1 MLKKL
6 LVAVL
11 ALTIIVG
18 FCGPAGSSLKAA
30 PNPLDQWP
38 TWCHDYGRTS
48 ESGISLGDV
57 SGIRNAWSYFPGGGR
72 QMRYTAPLI
81 VNDKVYVFFT
91 GRVMCLNLQTGAV
104 IWTSSTKPWSALC
117 GSLMSD
123 PTIVDGFLYMG
134 TGTTNG
140 FIKVDAL
147 TGDKIWSRDNVVGGT
162 PLPGAGD
169 WFQNAPPVILGDY
182 VYFCGDYGGVYGL
195 DKLTGLI
202 TMYTFLD
209 VVQGL
214 PLGDDPAAMMASM
227 SSDGVANLFIGTSNL
242 EPSGTGYPTAGG
254 VYSLTPVPTGVDMTG
269 TFTTNWNYVPGPE
282 WQTYCPGGFLSAP
295 THYLGNLYLNSWSD
309 DPYGTGYLGFR
320 QKLDVA
326 TGTAQWL
333 GNGPGTGSAMIRF
346 QGAAWNSPPAVI
358 SSLGGVIFGYGNFL
372 GGAAANSR
380 GVRRTSFA
388 NSTNTAFLAANN
400 GISDY
405 DNNVHGAA
413 VTTQDPYVLYGG
425 NYIATP
431 LSGTFK
437 IVDGNTGARLVTYGF
452 TGYVNGSALAHGT
465 DDGLGYGNDWIV
477 VTTRFSDYNTAIG
490 GIATNGKVFA
500 FRNMGPRPRLVVPE
514 TFVTFDPVFK
524 SEPNLVQRT
533 DLDAVKNT
541 GLLPLTYSTFGHYA
555 TGAMSLTAKISTV
568 SAVGQRAAANLS
580 KQFIDNNIDE
590 MLPDRTQN
598 RFHTTPNGLTF
609 VPFVP
614 EAGLTVG
621 HRHGGGE
628 WMGVD
633 SPVAVKPA
641 VANSALGTAAND
653 WAAWVSGS
661 AGVVGGGGSANF
673 VFQFD
678 RSKMAFLGY
687 NTFFIQIASND
698 PDYNIENPWSPPDPI
713 LHQQAEIQY
722 VVPYN
727 YCPTEIDEMWFGDYG
742 YSWTDNIGML
752 GNDPSVAFSLGAGDD
767 NLFTG
772 TMFYANDMM
781 SAAWNP
787 ISGTGSYDAL
797 LQGGFLYGYYPTGT
811 DCGGCLKGYDGN
823 VLPVEYSTDGGYTY
837 PDLIGDLCTWSMID
851 SGQLAGFTTTGTNP
865 GLHQGGP
872 SMGIQ
877 VNYREIGGYPSEFGN
892 FKLVVQ
898 DIINRNATD
907 ITGLYY
913 GSFIDWDVSAA
924 DDGDGD
930 VDKGWIYQF
939 GPTGDVYGQIGLPSK
954 GSHWPD
960 GTATDPM
967 YNGQILHSIDTYW
980 KNEQFDSLYN
990 WVDLYPEAV
999 TKLAPVEDGTDY
1011 ATEVAFGKTTL
1022 HAYDTTSF
1030 GYALFGMLGTWSQ
1043 PDLENLRNFANK
1055 FAGFGRGDVN
1065 DDGVIDLLDLVI
1077 LQQYV
1082 AAPLVKPGPFPFK
1095 HLGDL
1100 DNDGDVD
1107 LADVTYFGDY
1117 FFTYGPPPKSAFVF

>member
-1 MLKKL
+1 
-6 LVAVL
+6 
-11 ALTIIVG
+11 
-18 FCGPAGSSLKAA
+18 
-30 PNPLDQWP
+30 
-38 TWCHDYGRTS
+38 
-48 ESGISLGDV
+48 
-57 SGIRNAWSYFPGGGR
+57 
-72 QMRYTAPLI
+72 
-81 VNDKVYVFFT
+81 
-91 GRVMCLNLQTGAV
+91 
-104 IWTSSTKPWSALC
+104 
-117 GSLMSD
+117 MSN
-123 PTIVDGFLYMG
+123 PTIEADRLYMG
-134 TGTTNG
+134 TGTNG
-140 FIKVDAL
+140 GFMCINAL
-147 TGDKIWSRDNVVGGT
+147 LGDLIWVRNSASGN

-182 VYFCGDYGGVYGL
+182 IYFAGDYGGVYGL
-195 DKLTGLI
+195 DKATGLI
-202 TMYTFLD
+202 TMYAALD
-209 VVQGL
+209 VVPGD
-214 PLGDDPAAMMASM
+214 PLSGPAAMMASM

-269 TFTTNWNYVPGPE
+269 TFTVNWGYVPGPA
-282 WQTYCPGGFLSAP
+282 WIDALPGGFLAAP
-295 THYLGNLYLNSWSD
+295 TYYLGNLYLNSWSD
-309 DPYGTGYLGFR
+309 DPYGSGYLGFR
-320 QKLDVA
+320 QKLNAA
-326 TGTAQWL
+326 TGVAQWPL
-333 GNGPGTGSAMIRF
+333 RY
-346 QGAAWNSPPAVI
+346 QGAAWNGAPAII
-358 SSLGGVIFGYGNFL
+358 SVGVPSILTAYGNFL
-372 GGAAANSR
+372 GGAAVNAR
-380 GVRRTSFA
+380 GIRRTSFA
-388 NSTNTAFLAANN
+388 NGHQWFITGAL
-400 GISDY
+400 DY

-425 NYIATP
+425 NYIALP
-431 LSGTFK
+431 LSGNFR
-437 IVDGNTGARLVTYGF
+437 IVNGTTGAILVNYGF
-452 TGYVNGSALAHGT
+452 TGYVNGAALAHGT
-465 DDGLGYGNDWIV
+465 DDLSGYGNDWIV
-477 VTTRFSDYNTAIG
+477 VTTRASDNAISIG
-490 GIATNGKVFA
+490 GIPTNGKVFA
-500 FRNMGPRPRLVVPE
+500 FRNKGPRPRLVVPE

-533 DLDAVKNT
+533 DLAALLNT
-541 GLLPLTYSTFGHYA
+541 GLLPLTYSTYGHYA
-555 TGAMSLTAKISTV
+555 TAAMSLTAKISTV
-568 SAVGQRAAANLS
+568 SSAGQRAAASLS
-580 KQFIDNNIDE
+580 KQFIDNNLDE

-614 EAGLTVG
+614 EEGLTVG
-621 HRHGGGE
+621 HRRGGGE
-628 WMGVD
+628 WMGLD

-641 VANSALGTAAND
+641 VATSALGTAAND
-653 WAAWVSGS
+653 WAFWVSGS
-661 AGVVGGGGSANF
+661 AGVVAGGGSQNF

-678 RSKMAFLGY
+678 RSKMAFLGM
-687 NTFFIQIASND
+687 NTFYIHIASDD

-713 LHQQAEIQY
+713 LHPQAEIQY

-727 YCPTEIDEMWFGDYG
+727 YCPVVIDEMWFGDYG
-742 YSWTDNIGML
+742 WSWTDNIGML

-797 LQGGFLYGYYPTGT
+797 LQGGFLYGYYPTT
-811 DCGGCLKGYDGN
+811 EPDCGGCDKGN
-823 VLPVEYSTDGGYTY
+823 PLPVEYTTDGGYTY

-872 SMGIQ
+872 SMGIR

-898 DIINRNATD
+898 DIINRNETP

-913 GSFIDWDVSAA
+913 GSFIDWDVSGE

-930 VDKGWIYQF
+930 VDKGWIYMF

-954 GSHWPD
+954 GSHWSD
-960 GTATDPM
+960 GTPTDPM

-980 KNEQFDSLYN
+980 KNEQFDSLYA
-990 WVDLYPEAV
+990 WVDKYPETI
-999 TKLAPVEDGTDY
+999 TKLAPVEVGTDKSL
-1011 ATEVAFGKTTL
+1011 EVAFGKTTL
-1022 HAYDTTSF
+1022 GAYETTSF
-1030 GYALFGMLGTWSQ
+1030 GYALFGIHGTWDQ
-1043 PDLENLRNFANK
+1043 TDLENLRNFANK

-1065 DDGVIDLLDLVI
+1065 DDGFIDLLDLVI